1 MFSIYKKQFKEY
13 ENESNFVLLLYE
25 GNTDKRTNK
34 NPKKDFY
41 IGVFQLFKQ
50 NTHLNTTA
58 LPLFDNSENKIN
70 SIHLIP
76 SLRKNK
82 NEFLILYSTSLCI
95 YLQNKS
101 DFDKIFD
108 LSNYN
113 LNGKIEIKFTRINL
127 DTSSLL
133 ILFNNNNIIETKIR
147 GIIENKNFKDFQ
159 KYLFND
165 KSSLKNKKP
174 QNESNDT
181 SYQYKNFSYSYFK
194 DISGIAKRF
203 IFNIGNN
210 TQEINEVFYINQ
222 INSYLGILSYGKKF
236 LYLINNNTFKLDLEI
251 RSIYGEMRIIL
262 FENDLLF
269 ISTEDNNLY
278 IIDLIKMELVH
289 ILEGHFNVIVDV
301 ICIEL
306 NDQNSNKDSS
316 LINAVRNNT
325 MLNNFGGKNNKQ
337 YDLNWGPSEK
347 VYFKQITFAQ
357 DCLGAKSLRHN
368 ANAIKNY
375 VPPKREDSSKR
386 INNTNKIRNYKYT
399 LYTFG
404 KDGKCFQWE
413 INSNKATNNKAP
425 KNNNNIQIKLCSN
438 KTVKP
443 KNPIQE
449 IIIPNTNNN
458 PFMGCCLNNNGLM
471 VLTQREITKTKIN
484 CNIYKVNWQS

>member
-70 SIHLIP
+70 SIHLVP
-76 SLRKNK
+76 SLRKNQ

-174 QNESNDT
+174 Q
-181 SYQYKNFSYSYFK
+181 
-194 DISGIAKRF
+194 R
-203 IFNIGNN
+203 
-210 TQEINEVFYINQ
+210 
-222 INSYLGILSYGKKF
+222 
-236 LYLINNNTFKLDLEI
+236 
-251 RSIYGEMRIIL
+251 
-262 FENDLLF
+262 LLW
-269 ISTEDNNLY
+269 L
-278 IIDLIKMELVH
+278 
-289 ILEGHFNVIVDV
+289 
-301 ICIEL
+301 
-306 NDQNSNKDSS
+306 
-316 LINAVRNNT
+316 
-325 MLNNFGGKNNKQ
+325 
-337 YDLNWGPSEK
+337 
-347 VYFKQITFAQ
+347 
-357 DCLGAKSLRHN
+357 
-368 ANAIKNY
+368 
-375 VPPKREDSSKR
+375 
-386 INNTNKIRNYKYT
+386 
-399 LYTFG
+399 
-404 KDGKCFQWE
+404 
-413 INSNKATNNKAP
+413 
-425 KNNNNIQIKLCSN
+425 
-438 KTVKP
+438 
-443 KNPIQE
+443 
-449 IIIPNTNNN
+449 
-458 PFMGCCLNNNGLM
+458 
-471 VLTQREITKTKIN
+471 
-484 CNIYKVNWQS
+484 

>member
-1 MFSIYKKQFKEY
+1 L
-13 ENESNFVLLLYE
+13 SNFNFNGKLEIKL
-25 GNTDKRTNK
+25 T
-34 NPKKDFY
+34 
-41 IGVFQLFKQ
+41 
-50 NTHLNTTA
+50 
-58 LPLFDNSENKIN
+58 KIN
-70 SIHLIP
+70 
-76 SLRKNK
+76 
-82 NEFLILYSTSLCI
+82 F
-95 YLQNKS
+95 
-101 DFDKIFD
+101 
-108 LSNYN
+108 
-113 LNGKIEIKFTRINL
+113 

-165 KSSLKNKKP
+165 KFSSKNKKL
-174 QNESNDT
+174 QNESNDA

-194 DISGIAKRF
+194 DISGSAKRF
-203 IFNIGNN
+203 IFSIGNN
-210 TQEINEVFYINQ
+210 TQEINDVFYINQ
-222 INSYLGILSYGKKF
+222 TNSYLGILSYGKKF

-262 FENDLLF
+262 FENDLIF

-278 IIDLIKMELVH
+278 IIDLIQMELVH
-289 ILEGHFNVIVDV
+289 ILEGHFNVIVDL
-301 ICIEL
+301 ISIEL

-316 LINAVRNNT
+316 LINAIRNNT
-325 MLNNFGGKNNKQ
+325 VLNNFRGKNNKQ

-347 VYFKQITFAQ
+347 VYFKQITFDQ

-386 INNTNKIRNYKYT
+386 MNNNNKIRNYKYT

-413 INSNKATNNKAP
+413 INNNKTTSNSKIQ
-425 KNNNNIQIKLCSN
+425 KNNNIIQIKLCSN

-449 IIIPNTNNN
+449 IIIPNTNDN